1 MALRFDLTDLRLF
14 LNVVEAGT
22 LTAGAQA
29 SHLALASASARIL
42 AMEDSLGSALL
53 VRQPRGV
60 QATPAGRAL
69 AKHAALMLQ
78 HGERMRGE
86 LADYAAG
93 LKGHVRLLANTV
105 AMHEYLP
112 EALGAFLVAN
122 AQVNVS
128 AAEATGDDIV
138 MALAEGTADVGV
150 FSDEIK
156 TYELETYA
164 FTQHRLVLVTPMGH
178 ALALQSLKGSVS
190 ILEADACDVIGLP
203 EGSALQDRWE
213 ARAARRGVRLN
224 YRVRVPSFDAQCR
237 LIESGAGVALLP
249 EATALRFAATM
260 RLCVVPLT
268 DAWLAR
274 QLLLAVR
281 RVADLPAFTQR
292 LVKHLTA
299 AGATPA
305 RPPSRKMAAEKRELS
320 SGRTSKQTSA
330 RTSKKTSARKSG

>member
-1 MALRFDLTDLRLF
+1 MGLRFDLTDLRLF

-22 LTAGAQA
+22 LTAGAEA

-60 QATPAGRAL
+60 YPTPAGRAL

-78 HGERMRGE
+78 HAERMRGE
-86 LADYAAG
+86 LAEYASG
-93 LKGHVRLLANTV
+93 LKGHVRLLGNTV

-112 EALGAFLVAN
+112 DALGAFLVN
-122 AQVNVS
+122 EPQVNVS
-128 AAEATGDDIV
+128 ASEATGDEIV

-156 TYELETYA
+156 TYELETFA
-164 FTQHRLVLVTPMGH
+164 FRQHRLVMVTPLDH
-178 ALALQSLKGSVS
+178 ALALQSRRSSVS
-190 ILEADACDVIGLP
+190 ILEADAFDVIGLP

-249 EATALRFAATM
+249 EATARRFAASM
-260 RLCVVPLT
+260 RLCVVPLS

-274 QLLLAVR
+274 QLMVAVR
-281 RVADLPAFTQR
+281 RLADLPAFTQR
-292 LVKHLTA
+292 LVKHLA
-299 AGATPA
+299 AGGEPGTDEAPAPEDVPRRRRTP
-305 RPPSRKMAAEKRELS
+305 RVK
-320 SGRTSKQTSA
+320 G
-330 RTSKKTSARKSG
+330 